1 MPGPVRSDEDRGVR
15 VLSAE
20 EAGVVDYDPK
30 RCHALL
36 IAIDDYVDG
45 SGWNDLHCAVR
56 DAEAIGRLLRDEYG
70 FGSVRLLKNEKATRR
85 NILRMLDHYM
95 SLGESDCL
103 VIYYAG
109 HGWMDPQSRSGYWVP
124 ADARQGDKY
133 EYVSNSQTIGDYFK
147 RYKAKHL
154 LVLADS
160 CFAGTLLRGAPEPRH
175 EEWTIPS
182 GFQKRSRWIVASGDL
197 SPVPDDGGMGHS
209 PFAQVIIDYLK
220 VGDQSV
226 FGVLD
231 LHTYVRKQL
240 AAAGRQDPVA
250 DHLPPPA
257 HVPGGEFVFCRVGKN
272 PPPPPPPPV
281 VGRLEVTSNR
291 DGTVFI
297 GRNGTGNGD
306 EGHGKGKSDDD
317 REPPLSRVMQDWH
330 VTPRVGLSWAFTGSI
345 GVELQREHVALDVGY
360 FPASDGDFWMGGL
373 KIYSNPSS
381 HGWYLGA
388 CWGRAHYDTDE
399 KDEIHMVYGML
410 VGHRWCWPNRWD
422 VSLGIG
428 IGAWQY
434 EDEEDND
441 EDGIDFFPPF
451 EAAVGY
457 AF

>member
-1 MPGPVRSDEDRGVR
+1 MVEGNAAKEIVRRMLCLALGVTALMPGPVRSDEDRGVR

-297 GRNGTGNGD
+297 DDLQPYPIFAGKRLAWERLPVGKHRVRVFSDGETHVDQATVSPRRTALVDAVFEDKPPPPSSRSWHVVIHAGAYAHVHGAGPLGQVEIQIGRFGLWGTQTGN
-306 EGHGKGKSDDD
+306 
-317 REPPLSRVMQDWH
+317 
-330 VTPRVGLSWAFTGSI
+330 TSI
-345 GVELQREHVALDVGY
+345 GAGFRYYLSD
-360 FPASDGDFWMGGL
+360 AS
-373 KIYSNPSS
+373 SS
-381 HGWYLGA
+381 H
-388 CWGRAHYDTDE
+388 YDCIQPLLSGT
-399 KDEIHMVYGML
+399 K
-410 VGHRWCWPNRWD
+410 C
-422 VSLGIG
+422 GIG
-428 IGAWQY
+428 
-434 EDEEDND
+434 
-441 EDGIDFFPPF
+441 
-451 EAAVGY
+451 
-457 AF
+457 